1 MQLRQGAEPPIQ
13 FCEFKHFSS
22 MHFAQNILHLLPK
35 SDFMKISF
43 HGAARTVTGSKHLLT
58 TASGLKILLDCG
70 LFQGMGAEADEL
82 NRHFGFNPFEVDFL
96 ILSHAHIDHSGLIPK
111 LVKDGFK
118 GKIYC
123 TPATL
128 DLCELMLLDSGSIQ
142 ESDID
147 YINER
152 RERKGLSQLQPLY
165 TIADAENCL
174 RYFSPVDYD
183 VWFKISD
190 EVSFCFTDS
199 GHVLG
204 SAAVNLVI
212 KENDN
217 EFRLCFTAD
226 IGRPGDQILRK
237 PQPFP
242 QADYIIC
249 ESTYGNRLHEPVKN
263 AETHLLNTVIETC
276 VDNKGKLIIP
286 AFSLD
291 RTQELIYA
299 LDRMEH
305 EGKLPPIKVY
315 LDSPLSVET
324 TRIVERHIE
333 CYNKDLR
340 DYMLKGDQRP
350 FYFNNL
356 HFITDVKDSK
366 DLNKSKEPCIIISAS
381 GMAEAGRVKHHI
393 KNNISSSKNTILIVG
408 YCTPSSLG
416 GRLSA
421 GEKMVR
427 IFGDE
432 YEVKARVEVI
442 DAYSAHAD
450 YNEMIG
456 YLKCQDSNKVKQLFL
471 VHGDYNAMLFFKD
484 QLENAGFKDVF
495 IPEKGETITI
505 H

>member
-1 MQLRQGAEPPIQ
+1 ME
-13 FCEFKHFSS
+13 
-22 MHFAQNILHLLPK
+22 
-35 SDFMKISF
+35 ISF

-58 TASGLKILLDCG
+58 TQGGLKILLDCG

-82 NRHFGFNPFEVDFL
+82 NRHFGFNPAEIDFL
-96 ILSHAHIDHSGLIPK
+96 ILSHAHIDHSGLIPR
-111 LVKDGFK
+111 LVKEGFK

-128 DLCELMLLDSGSIQ
+128 DLCELMLLDSASIQ
-142 ESDID
+142 ESDIE

-152 RERKGLSQLQPLY
+152 RERKKLPQLQPLY
-165 TIADAENCL
+165 TIVDAEKSL
-174 RYFSPVDYD
+174 RHFTSVEYD
-183 VWFKISD
+183 VWFNINE
-190 EVSFCFTDS
+190 EVSFCYTDS

-204 SAAVNLVI
+204 SAAVNLII
-212 KENDN
+212 KENGK
-217 EFRLCFTAD
+217 EIKLCFTAD

-249 ESTYGNRLHEPVKN
+249 ESTYGNRLHEPIKD
-263 AETHLLNTVIETC
+263 AELHLLNAVIETC
-276 VDNKGKLIIP
+276 VNNKGKLIIP

-305 EGKLPPIKVY
+305 EGKLPAIKVY

-340 DYMLKGDQRP
+340 DYMLKGDHRP
-350 FYFNNL
+350 FYFRNL
-356 HFITDVKDSK
+356 HFITDVRDSK

-393 KNNISSSKNTILIVG
+393 KNNISSSKNMILIVG
-408 YCTPSSLG
+408 YCTPTSLG
-416 GRLSA
+416 GRLSSGA
-421 GEKMVR
+421 KTVR

-432 YEVKARVEVI
+432 YDVNARVEVI

-456 YLKCQDSNKVKQLFL
+456 YLKCQDISKVKKLML
-471 VHGDYNAMLFFKD
+471 VHGDYPAMLFFADK
-484 QLENAGFKDVF
+484 LKSAGFKDIY
-495 IPEKGETITI
+495 IPEKGETITVD
-505 H
+505 